1 MLSYYIHPPNIRTT
15 ENTTYSTKR
24 FQHHNIMAAAE
35 EKCDMMTIADIDEEL
50 AKQLTDELFEKGFIK
65 KGKASDVTSVIN
77 QFKIMK
83 PNATLANFNGKK
95 PDRDATLIKK
105 LIPFVGVCIDGK
117 CQALNNNH
125 GLFNQCDKKPVGKS
139 LYCKGCNSPNATSGL
154 TKVQT
159 CGNVQERIHQYEEH
173 GELNKYKTPSN
184 EVTNKDGDLVTK
196 KGVCA
201 KPLGKVLETINKKR
215 DNDGKNPI
223 TVEQVQEEAS
233 KVDIQI
239 PEECLEVPVSKR
251 GRKTGSKNSTP
262 TSSDGET
269 PKKKQRGR
277 PKKNATNNVEQ
288 VAQQLDNLTINGEQV
303 NGDDNEGPISDE
315 DSDEE

>member
-1 MLSYYIHPPNIRTT
+1 
-15 ENTTYSTKR
+15 
-24 FQHHNIMAAAE
+24 MAAAE
-35 EKCDMMTIADIDEEL
+35 EKCDMMTIADIDEQL

-77 QFKIMK
+77 DFKIMK
-83 PNATLANFNGKK
+83 PKTPANFNGKK

-105 LIPFVGVCIDGK
+105 LIPFAGGCIDGR

-159 CGNVQERIHQYEEH
+159 CGTVQDRIDQYEEH
-173 GELNKYKTPSN
+173 GDLNKYKTPTN
-184 EVTNKDGDLVTK
+184 EITDKNGDPKTK

-201 KPLGKVLETINKKR
+201 KPLGKVLHEINKKR
-215 DNDGKNPI
+215 ENDGKVPI
-223 TVEQVQEEAS
+223 TIEQIQEEAS
-233 KVDIQI
+233 KVDIEI

-251 GRKTGSKNSTP
+251 GRKAGSKNSTP
-262 TSSDGET
+262 ASSDGET

-277 PKKNATNNVEQ
+277 PKKNNTVEQ
-288 VAQQLDNLTINGEQV
+288 AAEQLSNLTV
-303 NGDDNEGPISDE
+303 NEDEPNDDENDDEISDE
-315 DSDEE
+315 EEE

>member
-1 MLSYYIHPPNIRTT
+1 
-15 ENTTYSTKR
+15 
-24 FQHHNIMAAAE
+24 MAAAE
-35 EKCDMMTIADIDEEL
+35 EKCDMMTIADIDEQL

-77 QFKIMK
+77 DFKIMK
-83 PNATLANFNGKK
+83 PKTPANFNGKK

-105 LIPFVGVCIDGK
+105 LIPFTGICIDGR

-159 CGNVQERIHQYEEH
+159 CGTVQDRIDQYEEH
-173 GELNKYKTPSN
+173 GELNKYKTPTN
-184 EVTNKDGDLVTK
+184 EVTNKDGELVTK
-196 KGVCA
+196 NGVWA
-201 KPLGKVLETINKKR
+201 KPLGKVLHDINKKR
-215 DNDGKNPI
+215 ENDGKVPI
-223 TVEQVQEEAS
+223 TVEQVREEAS
-233 KVDIQI
+233 KVDIDI

-251 GRKTGSKNSTP
+251 GRKAGSKNSTP
-262 TSSDGET
+262 ASSDGET

-277 PKKNATNNVEQ
+277 PKKNNTDNVEQ
-288 VAQQLDNLTINGEQV
+288 AAEQLANLTV
-303 NGDDNEGPISDE
+303 NEENNDKNDDEDDDEISDE
-315 DSDEE
+315 EE